1 MPEAYQIYFFETAN
15 GNRPVEDY
23 LERLRISKNPKDR
36 TLFTDILAFINA
48 LAQRGN
54 SLGMPYVR
62 KLKGTDLWELR
73 PKSERIIYCVMHGSQ
88 KTRLKEIRTAMQRY
102 KQLLSE
108 DLKVMFAGKD
118 ERIMENREAKVNHK
132 YVGRSFDEYLNETLT
147 QDELKLIKAKTDFLL
162 QLIDLRKEANLTQSE
177 LGKMVGLK
185 QSTIAKIEKGVI
197 STSFDNLFKMLAV
210 MGKTI
215 KITPL

>member
-1 MPEAYQIYFFETAN
+1 
-15 GNRPVEDY
+15 
-23 LERLRISKNPKDR
+23 
-36 TLFTDILAFINA
+36 
-48 LAQRGN
+48 
-54 SLGMPYVR
+54 
-62 KLKGTDLWELR
+62 
-73 PKSERIIYCVMHGSQ
+73 
-88 KTRLKEIRTAMQRY
+88 
-102 KQLLSE
+102 
-108 DLKVMFAGKD
+108 
-118 ERIMENREAKVNHK
+118 MENREAKVNHK
-132 YVGRSFDEYLNETLT
+132 YVGRSFDDYLNETLT
-147 QDELKLIKAKTDFLL
+147 QDELKLVKAKTDFLL

>member
-1 MPEAYQIYFFETAN
+1 
-15 GNRPVEDY
+15 
-23 LERLRISKNPKDR
+23 
-36 TLFTDILAFINA
+36 
-48 LAQRGN
+48 
-54 SLGMPYVR
+54 
-62 KLKGTDLWELR
+62 
-73 PKSERIIYCVMHGSQ
+73 
-88 KTRLKEIRTAMQRY
+88 
-102 KQLLSE
+102 
-108 DLKVMFAGKD
+108 MFAGKD
-118 ERIMENREAKVNHK
+118 ECIMENREAKVNQK
-132 YVGRSFDEYLNETLT
+132 YVGRSFDDYLNETLT
-147 QDELKLIKAKTDFLL
+147 QDELKLVKAKTDFLL